1 MGVEGRT
8 PMPEATDEWNH
19 LLVGRTIELRR
30 DGRHVRTAEVE
41 AATSDSS
48 IMWLRFDDNHER
60 KLIAK
65 TDDFDIRLID

>member
-8 PMPEATDEWNH
+8 PLPEVMDEWN
-19 LLVGRTIELRR
+19 LLVGRTIEIRR

-48 IMWLRFDDNHER
+48 IMWLRFDGNHLR

-65 TDDFDIRLID
+65 TDGYDIRHID

>member
-8 PMPEATDEWNH
+8 PMSEAMDEWN

-41 AATSDSS
+41 VVTSDSS
-48 IMWLRFDDNHER
+48 IMWLRFDGNHLR
-60 KLIAK
+60 KLISN
-65 TDDFDIRLID
+65 TDGYDIRLID